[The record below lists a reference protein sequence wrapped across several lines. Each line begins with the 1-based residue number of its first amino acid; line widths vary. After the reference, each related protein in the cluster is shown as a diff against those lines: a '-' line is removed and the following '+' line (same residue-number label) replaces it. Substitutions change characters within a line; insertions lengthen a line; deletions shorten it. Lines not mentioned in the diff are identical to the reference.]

1 MDTRNEPKAWYKTR
15 KKSNKWQAHD
25 ERIPESKEWMNE
37 FGWHSKN
44 AKLFRTGYKIVH
56 WKPFSD
62 YEPNNSH
69 YTTVA
74 QMGWHLVE
82 ISMKCSILF
91 GLSISINEWLCCCCS
106 NSLVLVNLFGVLNQ
120 CVALVFSSFYSILSL
135 WRLSRHCIMTGGRCL
150 VIMFPYVFVIFIR
163 FHAEEVNKSNGLCVA
178 CFCYNKQ

>member
-1 MDTRNEPKAWYKTR
+1 MDTRNEPKACYKTR

-25 ERIPESKEWMNE
+25 VRIPESKEWTNE

-74 QMGWHLVE
+74 QMGWHLVK

-91 GLSISINEWLCCCCS
+91 GLSISITEWLCCCCS

-120 CVALVFSSFYSILSL
+120 CVALVFSYFTQFSRFDAFPGTASWPVAGVWLLCFRMFL
-135 WRLSRHCIMTGGRCL
+135 WFFLDFTQKR
-150 VIMFPYVFVIFIR
+150 
-163 FHAEEVNKSNGLCVA
+163 
-178 CFCYNKQ
+178 